1 MPSGDDGDYVDNDDD
16 GEDDDDGNYFG
27 DGDDDDVDG
36 EEVCLYKEFHFR
48 CYSWPFII
56 LYLLS
61 GLGK

>member
-1 MPSGDDGDYVDNDDD
+1 MRSGDDDDD
-16 GEDDDDGNYFG
+16 VDDDDDG
-27 DGDDDDVDG
+27 DDYVDG
-36 EEVCLYKEFHFR
+36 EEVCLYKEFYFR

>member
-1 MPSGDDGDYVDNDDD
+1 MRSGGDGDYYVGDDDDDYVGDDGDHV
-16 GEDDDDGNYFG
+16 
-27 DGDDDDVDG
+27 GDDDDVDG